1 MDRFDRRT
9 EDEYVPVRD
18 LLATIDWSATP
29 LGARDTWDREL
40 EDTIRFILESRQ
52 PLVAWWGPE
61 LVVFYNDEFV
71 PHAGLRHPGGFG
83 TPLRDAWPE
92 AFAHLS
98 GVLEE
103 MLGGRRDGIY
113 RRDDRLVLRRWD
125 VPEATWWTYSAT
137 PVRGPDGDVRGLIV
151 FTAESTAQVVG
162 GRRMTILAAL
172 GEVSRDAPTL
182 DIAVERLCTVLTDL
196 PDDVGCAV
204 VTAIGADSGPL
215 ATVRIDA
222 PPADW
227 LPDGLDS
234 DRATDVEFLAV
245 DPVEVHGNDGVPVT
259 DVVRSTVYTPD
270 GSTGVAVVIGAPPLL
285 PLDDDHRLFLR
296 LIAGT
301 IGGLLTAALARDRER
316 DRRDDAGL
324 VEQARAEY
332 YAGLGDEFRDPLALV
347 LGPLERLR
355 DHDDA
360 AVRTQVELAQRNAQ
374 RMLKLVDGL
383 LDVSALQ
390 TGRYDGMFA
399 PTEIGKTTAALVDA
413 FAPVVERAGL
423 ELSVS
428 CPPQAR
434 PVWVDR
440 DAWEKIVLNLLSN
453 AVKYT
458 REGGI
463 TVDLAQDGE
472 QVVLRVSD
480 TGAGIEDGEL
490 EAVFDRFHRPTR
502 RHGRSGDGS
511 GLGLPLIRQLVRLH
525 GGTIGA
531 TSDPGAGSTFT
542 VRLPLGFAHLPP
554 ERLVRARVGSRSA
567 PQLAAPYVAEALR
580 WLPDEPADVPPVLA
594 RGRSVDGSVVD
605 GLEVDHR
612 DRVLVVDDDREMRGY
627 LRDLLTERWT
637 VRVVADGSA
646 ALESA
651 RTDPP
656 DLVVA
661 DAALPGNGGI
671 ELLRALRSDPRT
683 VGVPVVLLSSRA
695 GEEGRRRGLR
705 RRRRRLPGP
714 PVLRPRA
721 ARAGREPPASR
732 PGPAG
737 RRAAVPRHGRLH
749 PGADLGRRPRRAPA
763 VRQPRLAGL
772 HRRRGRRAGAGPRLA
787 PPHPP
792 RRPRALPLGDLR
804 RRPRARAVRGRVPA
818 PGPGGPLPLGA
829 RPGRSGPRRRTLR
842 GLRRRLSRHRR
853 PAP

>member
-204 VTAIGADSGPL
+204 VTAIGADPGPL

-222 PPADW
+222 PPAGW

-245 DPVEVHGNDGVPVT
+245 DPVEVHGNDGAPVT

-285 PLDDDHRLFLR
+285 PLDDDHRSFLR

-332 YAGLGDEFRDPLALV
+332 YAGLGDEFRDPLTLV

-423 ELSVS
+423 ELSVT

-490 EAVFDRFHRPTR
+490 KAVFDRFHRPTR

-525 GGTIGA
+525 GGTIGV

-554 ERLVRARVGSRSA
+554 NASSGPGAGPDPPRSSPRPTSRRRCAGCPTSPPTSRRSSPAAAR
-567 PQLAAPYVAEALR
+567 
-580 WLPDEPADVPPVLA
+580 WT
-594 RGRSVDGSVVD
+594 GRSSTGWRSTTETGCSSSTTTARCVATCATCSPNAGPCGSSPTARPRWSPPAPTRRTWSSRTRRCPATVASSSC
-605 GLEVDHR
+605 GR
-612 DRVLVVDDDREMRGY
+612 CGRTPARSGCRSCCCRRGPG
-627 LRDLLTERWT
+627 RRPPSRASPPAPTTTW
-637 VRVVADGSA
+637 
-646 ALESA
+646 SA
-651 RTDPP
+651 R
-656 DLVVA
+656 
-661 DAALPGNGGI
+661 
-671 ELLRALRSDPRT
+671 S
-683 VGVPVVLLSSRA
+683 
-695 GEEGRRRGLR
+695 
-705 RRRRRLPGP
+705 
-714 PVLRPRA
+714 
-721 ARAGREPPASR
+721 PPASCSR
-732 PGPAG
+732 GSRTTCISAG
-737 RRAAVPRHGRLH
+737 S
-749 PGADLGRRPRRAPA
+749 
-763 VRQPRLAGL
+763 
-772 HRRRGRRAGAGPRLA
+772 AGPPSCSSA
-787 PPHPP
+787 PWPTPP
-792 RRPRALPLGDLR
+792 RR
-804 RRPRARAVRGRVPA
+804 
-818 PGPGGPLPLGA
+818 
-829 RPGRSGPRRRTLR
+829 
-842 GLRRRLSRHRR
+842 
-853 PAP
+853 